1 MTIGLE
7 GGYLMLFGG
16 GGLSGGYSSGG
27 RVKRSAYG
35 RGSSRGMSIE
45 VAEGGRDEYWR
56 SMVCRC
62 RRYWRVDND

>member
-1 MTIGLE
+1 MGLE

-16 GGLSGGYSSGG
+16 GRSEEYSRGG

-35 RGSSRGMSIE
+35 RGSSRRPSIE

-56 SMVCRC
+56 SMVRSCGRNK
-62 RRYWRVDND
+62 RVGDI